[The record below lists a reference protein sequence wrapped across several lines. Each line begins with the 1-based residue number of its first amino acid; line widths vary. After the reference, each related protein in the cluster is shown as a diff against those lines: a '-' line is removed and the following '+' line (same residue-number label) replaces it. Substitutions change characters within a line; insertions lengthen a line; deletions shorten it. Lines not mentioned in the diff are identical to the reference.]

1 MTSSAAALDHD
12 PIVAPPEEAAQ
23 VAELHDLLEHRLSD
37 EAPATLVGPD
47 GEQLPL
53 PRSVY
58 QVLVQVVHEMAQG
71 HAVAVMP
78 YHAQLTTQQAADL
91 LGVSRPHLVKL
102 LDDGKIAF
110 TRPTKHR
117 RVRLA
122 DLIAY
127 KSQRDTERSDALD
140 ELAAEADRLGLRR
153 V

>member
-12 PIVAPPEEAAQ
+12 PIVASPEEAAE
-23 VAELHDLLEHRLSD
+23 VAELHDLLEHRLTG
-37 EAPATLVGPD
+37 EAPATLVSPD
-47 GEQLPL
+47 GARLQL

-78 YHAQLTTQQAADL
+78 FHAQLTTQQAADL

-122 DLIAY
+122 DLMAY
-127 KSQRDTERSDALD
+127 KAQRDIERSDALD
-140 ELAAEADRLGLRR
+140 ELAAEAHRLGLRR

>member
-12 PIVAPPEEAAQ
+12 PIAAPPEEAAQ
-23 VAELHDLLEHRLSD
+23 VAKLHDLLERRRSRRT
-37 EAPATLVGPD
+37 PATLVGPD
-47 GEQLPL
+47 GEQLRL

-102 LDDGKIAF
+102 LDEGQIPF

-122 DLIAY
+122 DLMTY
-127 KSQRDTERSDALD
+127 KAQRDSDRSDALD